1 MDLIALHITLL
12 FFPGMQIKNKCS
24 WSLVVVYL
32 LLFCSWIAG
41 SSGYWCVLLLV
52 ACLLLL
58 ASFLI
63 CFLMILVS
71 CCSKIYGCVLVI
83 LAYQDNY
90 WCVIKSC
97 WCILCQI
104 RGQWIRLESCVCPSN
119 CWYNLCA
126 VYILMGCCLWWWQ
139 HPICMCWVCCLQWHH
154 VIVQVPRLAGFS
166 SSASNHQVDLI
177 LDWPLFLV

>member
-24 WSLVVVYL
+24 WSLVGVYP

-41 SSGYWCVLLLV
+41 SSGYWSVLLLV

-63 CFLMILVS
+63 CSLMILVS

-83 LAYQDNY
+83 LAYQDSY
-90 WCVIKSC
+90 GCVIKSC

-104 RGQWIRLESCVCPSN
+104 RGQSMRLENCVCRSN
-119 CWYNLCA
+119 CWYSLCD
-126 VYILMGCCLWWWQ
+126 VYILMGCCLWCWQ
-139 HPICMCWVCCLQWHH
+139 HPICLCWVCCLQVAHIL
-154 VIVQVPRLAGFS
+154 VYATKLVFS
-166 SSASNHQVDLI
+166 SS
-177 LDWPLFLV
+177 